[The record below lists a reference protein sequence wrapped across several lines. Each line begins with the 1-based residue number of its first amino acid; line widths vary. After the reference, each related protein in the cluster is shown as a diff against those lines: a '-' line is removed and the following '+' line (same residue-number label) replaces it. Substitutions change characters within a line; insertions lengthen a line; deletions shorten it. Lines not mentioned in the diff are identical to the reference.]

1 MKEPIRIDIDSDN
14 IFLLIWEDGY
24 AWLDIYKYPEKD
36 RTYITNIEVHPQR
49 HGIGRRT
56 LQWLLANGYKNLE
69 PEAVKSTAYGFWEQM
84 EHEGLIVDLVRI

>member
-1 MKEPIRIDIDSDN
+1 MEPLKIEIDNGN
-14 IFLLIWEDGY
+14 IFCLVWDDGY
-24 AWLDIYKYPEKD
+24 VFLDIHVIPETKK
-36 RTYITNIEVHPQR
+36 TYITNIEVHPQR